1 MLCLLLMIIF
11 IDLTMI
17 SSSDVFANKR
27 HVASRLSLVNVSSVN
42 KFLRSEVFI
51 SEDRQLRAV
60 HLILNYEPLSRI
72 YQDVGQAIRAG
83 DPRLACIDVSWLGFL
98 AQETF
103 PPVELPFQRSL
114 REVAIPREETTSSRL
129 SFKAEIDQFHFE
141 EEGKAPK
148 RPMELSDS
156 KADFDRSFATH
167 PPRLVVA

>member
-1 MLCLLLMIIF
+1 MIIF

-17 SSSDVFANKR
+17 SSPDVFANKR
-27 HVASRLSLVNVSSVN
+27 HVTLRLSLVNVPSLN
-42 KFLRSEVFI
+42 KLLRLEIFI
-51 SEDRQLRAV
+51 SEDRQRRAI
-60 HLILNYEPLSRI
+60 HLILDHEPLSRVF
-72 YQDVGQAIRAG
+72 QDVGQAIRAG
-83 DPRLACIDVSWLGFL
+83 DPRLARIDVSRLGFL

-103 PPVELPFQRSL
+103 PPIELPFQRSL
-114 REVAIPREETTSSRL
+114 QEVAIPREETTSSRL

-156 KADFDRSFATH
+156 EANFDRSFATH

>member
-1 MLCLLLMIIF
+1 MIIF

-27 HVASRLSLVNVSSVN
+27 HVASRLCLVNVSSVN

-83 DPRLACIDVSWLGFL
+83 DPRLARIDVSRLGFL

-103 PPVELPFQRSL
+103 PPIELPFQRSL
-114 REVAIPREETTSSRL
+114 
-129 SFKAEIDQFHFE
+129 Q
-141 EEGKAPK
+141 
-148 RPMELSDS
+148 
-156 KADFDRSFATH
+156 
-167 PPRLVVA
+167 

>member
-1 MLCLLLMIIF
+1 MIIF

-42 KFLRSEVFI
+42 KFLRSEAFI
-51 SEDRQLRAV
+51 SEHRQLRTV

-72 YQDVGQAIRAG
+72 YLDVGQAIRAG
-83 DPRLACIDVSWLGFL
+83 DPKLARIDVLRLGFL

-114 REVAIPREETTSSRL
+114 REVVIPREETTSSRL

-148 RPMELSDS
+148 RPVELSDS
-156 KADFDRSFATH
+156 EADFDRSFATH